1 MHRHCAPFLF
11 SKRSPSQTKSARKQ
25 RKAPCPRKRRY
36 AGPPRQRP
44 RARPRLR
51 QASARL
57 TTARAALPAEAPLR
71 RPAAPAPPVRVRA
84 FVRHLRVS
92 KQCGPPCP
100 RKRRYASPPRQRPPV
115 RVRAFVRQLRV
126 SKRREP
132 PCPRK
137 RRYAGPPRQRP
148 GRVRAFVRQLR
159 VSKQRKA
166 PCPRKRRYAGPPRQ
180 RPGRVRAF
188 VRHLRV
194 SKQREPPWPRKRRY
208 AGPPRQRPPGASALS
223 SGSCAS
229 QNSASRPGRGSAAT
243 QARRASAPPGRVRA
257 FVRHLRVS
265 KQREPPWPRKRRY
278 AGPPRQ
284 RPPGRVRAFVRHLR
298 VSKQRKAPCP
308 RKRRY
313 AGPPR
318 QRPPGASALSSG
330 GKAASTAPLASA
342 PSPGG
347 CVSPKARKAA
357 LSAKLSRR
365 AWQGPRRRDGAEAPA
380 RRISA
385 RRTCWSFRKS
395 DFRGWPDK
403 SDSRRRNCSNQSRSA
418 QGCGRRCSCAGRFD
432 T

>member
-11 SKRSPSQTKSARKQ
+11 SKRSPSQTKSARK
-25 RKAPCPRKRRY
+25 RCKAPCPRKRRY

-57 TTARAALPAEAPLR
+57 KTVRAALAAEAPLR
-71 RPAAPAPPVRVRA
+71 KPAAPAPPVRVRA

-92 KQCGPPCP
+92 KQCEPPWP
-100 RKRRYASPPRQRPPV
+100 RKRRYASPPRQRPP
-115 RVRAFVRQLRV
+115 
-126 SKRREP
+126 
-132 PCPRK
+132 
-137 RRYAGPPRQRP
+137 G
-148 GRVRAFVRQLR
+148 
-159 VSKQRKA
+159 
-166 PCPRKRRYAGPPRQ
+166 
-180 RPGRVRAF
+180 
-188 VRHLRV
+188 
-194 SKQREPPWPRKRRY
+194 
-208 AGPPRQRPPGASALS
+208 
-223 SGSCAS
+223 
-229 QNSASRPGRGSAAT
+229 T
-243 QARRASAPPGRVRA
+243 
-257 FVRHLRVS
+257 
-265 KQREPPWPRKRRY
+265 
-278 AGPPRQ
+278 
-284 RPPGRVRAFVRHLR
+284 
-298 VSKQRKAPCP
+298 
-308 RKRRY
+308 
-313 AGPPR
+313 
-318 QRPPGASALSSG
+318 SALSSG

-365 AWQGPRRRDGAEAPA
+365 TWQGPRRRDGAEAPA